1 MTRYLSTPRPGAPSS
16 GLRMFCFPFAGG
28 GASTYANWQRVL
40 GPRVRVLPVQLPGRE
55 GRMGE
60 QRFTDLDELTEDLD
74 WELDEELDEPHVY
87 FGHSMGA
94 LIAFSLALRRFERGA
109 SLPRALILAAYR
121 APHLT
126 PPKIGDVDAPDNE
139 LVKSLSAL
147 GGIPDAVLKHPE
159 WLSTLMPIA
168 RDDLVLCAT
177 VPPKEEQPMPVP
189 FHVFAGREDPLVSP
203 IEMSEWSR
211 HTADEFEM
219 RILSGRHFFIKDRE
233 THFLDHLANTLDRY
247 VSAKRQLVGLPRA
260 A

>member
-1 MTRYLSTPRPGAPSS
+1 MTRYLSTPRPGAPTS
-16 GLRMFCFPFAGG
+16 GVKMFCFPYAGG
-28 GASTYANWQRVL
+28 GASIYANWQRTL
-40 GPRVRVLPVQLPGRE
+40 GAGIRVMPVHLPGRE
-55 GRMGE
+55 GRMSE
-60 QRFTDLDELTEDLD
+60 QRFTDLDQLTEDLD
-74 WELDEELDEPHVY
+74 WELDEELDEPHIY
-87 FGHSMGA
+87 FGYSMGA

-109 SLPRALILAAYR
+109 TLPRALVLAAYR

-126 PPKIGDVDAPDNE
+126 PPKIGDIDAPDTE
-139 LVKSLSAL
+139 LVKALTAL
-147 GGIPDAVLKHPE
+147 GGIPDQVLKHPE

-177 VPPKEEQPMPVP
+177 VPPKEQQPMPVP

-219 RILSGRHFFIKDRE
+219 RILPGRHFFIKERE
-233 THFLDHLANTLDRY
+233 THFLDHLSHTLDPY
-247 VSAKRQLVGLPRA
+247 VSAKRALVGLAPA

>member
-1 MTRYLSTPRPGAPSS
+1 MTRYLSTPRPGAPTS
-16 GLRMFCFPFAGG
+16 GVKMFCFPYAGG
-28 GASTYANWQRVL
+28 GASIYANWQRTL
-40 GPRVRVLPVQLPGRE
+40 GPDIRVLPVHLPGRE
-55 GRMGE
+55 GRMAE

-74 WELDEELDEPHVY
+74 WELDEELDEPHIY
-87 FGHSMGA
+87 FGYSMGA

-109 SLPRALILAAYR
+109 SLPRALVLAAYR

-126 PPKIGDVDAPDNE
+126 PPKIGDVDAPDTE
-139 LVKSLSAL
+139 LVQALSAL
-147 GGIPDAVLKHPE
+147 GGIPDQVLKHPE

-203 IEMSEWSR
+203 IEMSEWSK

-219 RILSGRHFFIKDRE
+219 RILPGRHFFIKDRE
-233 THFLDHLANTLDRY
+233 THFLDHLAHTLDRY
-247 VSAKRQLVGLPRA
+247 MGAKRPVLGLAHA